1 MRHFIIIFLSFLV
14 FLSFTFF
21 DEVKLSNYHSYVIT
35 SCRYLYANY
44 QDLKAEVEEKEK
56 EEQEKL
62 QEELRQQGIIESS
75 NLASGTGTITGYGPD
90 CIGCSGIT
98 ASGYDVRDTIYY
110 EDYLYGQIN
119 IIAADRSLPFGT
131 IVRFKNLATKSN
143 DLIAIVLDRG
153 GAIGFNKARQF
164 DLLFA
169 SEALSYEFGIYY
181 NVQFEILRYGF

>member
-1 MRHFIIIFLSFLV
+1 MRHFIIIFLFCLV
-14 FLSFTFF
+14 FLGFTFF

-44 QDLKAEVEEKEK
+44 QDLKAEVEEKE
-56 EEQEKL
+56 EQEKL
-62 QEELRQQGIIESS
+62 QEELRQQEIIESS

-110 EDYLYGQIN
+110 EDDLYGQIN

-131 IVRFKNLATKSN
+131 IVRFKNLPYFDA

-169 SEALSYEFGIYY
+169 SEALSYDFGIYY